1 MKAALNILKDEHR
14 CLCHNS
20 KNSLII
26 DKTMYLHGVESI
38 LHRFLTNDEVEV
50 VLNDFHGGLSGGQLS
65 GIATRVI
72 FGGEIFP
79 IGYFLHFFQKTNSLF
94 GHF

>member
-1 MKAALNILKDEHR
+1 MKAALNILRDEHR

-38 LHRFLTNDEVEV
+38 LHRFLTHDEADV
-50 VLNDFHGGLSGGQLS
+50 VLNDCHGGLCGGQLS
-65 GIATRVI
+65 RIATRVI
-72 FGGEIFP
+72 FRGEISP
-79 IGYFLHFFQKTNSLF
+79 IGYFLGFFKK
-94 GHF
+94 